1 MPLPLFDEIDLPP
14 DTTLVDVSKLPTV
27 ELVQQYQ
34 GHALGHWMEETGD
47 DLRNGRDFD
56 PNEGIFVVVENPV
69 VVVDNVLDMDASG
82 DIVGVAVITD
92 VEDA

>member
-14 DTTLVDVSKLPTV
+14 DTTLVDVNKLSTI

-47 DLRNGRDFD
+47 DMSEGRNFD
-56 PNEGIFVVVENPV
+56 PNEGIFIVVENPA
-69 VVVDNVLDMDASG
+69 VVVDDVFDVDASG
-82 DIVGVAVITD
+82 DIIGVALITD